1 MGVEPQEVVKLIC
14 TLLEPFNGDSIEL
27 NKLTDLTTDLHIDS
41 VAIMDLLMAVE
52 DTYDIS
58 IPINRVSDTRTIE
71 DLAIVVHET
80 IKAG

>member
-1 MGVEPQEVVKLIC
+1 MGVESQEVVDLIC
-14 TLLEPFNGDSIEL
+14 TLLEPFNGDGVEL

-41 VAIMDLLMAVE
+41 VAIMDMLMAIE

-58 IPINRVSDTRTIE
+58 IPINRVSDTRTVE

-80 IKAG
+80 IEVA